1 MNLENLPSPINK
13 TVLYLQRQ
21 IGSKKPEILIVLG
34 SGLSEV
40 MADANVIKEIP
51 YSDIP
56 GSPVSTVS
64 GHKGLLTIAEYNGK
78 TLAILRGRFHTYE
91 GYSTDDIVRIIRS
104 LALLGANRAIVTNAA
119 GSTSKKN
126 GPGDIVI
133 LKDHINMNYQTP
145 LISLEAKALG
155 ETFLDMSEPYNNKL
169 RKKIM
174 TAAKNNK
181 IKLHEGI
188 YACSKGPQYET
199 AAEVRMLNKIGADV
213 VGMSTVPE
221 VIALRQL
228 DVDIVGISTV
238 SNYGTGVS
246 DSKLSHQKVKVA
258 GQKVSKTLDKLIKI
272 IVDIL

>member
-21 IGSKKPEILIVLG
+21 IGSKKPEIMIVLG

-40 MADANVIKEIP
+40 MADAKIIKEIP

-56 GSPVSTVS
+56 GTPVSTVS
-64 GHKGLLTIAEYNGK
+64 GHKGVLTIAEYKGK

-91 GYSTDDIVRIIRS
+91 GYSTDDVVRIIRS
-104 LALLGANRAIVTNAA
+104 LALLGAHSAIVTNAA

-126 GPGDIVI
+126 GPGDIVV
-133 LKDHINMNYQTP
+133 LKDHINMSYQT
-145 LISLEAKALG
+145 
-155 ETFLDMSEPYNNKL
+155 
-169 RKKIM
+169 
-174 TAAKNNK
+174 
-181 IKLHEGI
+181 HEGV

-228 DVDIVGISTV
+228 NVDIVGLSTV

-246 DSKLSHQKVKVA
+246 DSMLSHQEVKVA

-272 IVDIL
+272 IVDII

>member
-13 TVLYLQRQ
+13 TVLYLERQ
-21 IGSKKPEILIVLG
+21 IGSKKPEIIIVLG

-40 MADANVIKEIP
+40 LADVKIIRDIP

-56 GSPVSTVS
+56 GTPVSTVS
-64 GHKGLLTIAEYNGK
+64 GHKRVLSIAEYK
-78 TLAILRGRFHTYE
+78 SKIVAILRGRLHTYE
-91 GYSTDDIVRIIRS
+91 GYSPDDIVRIIRS
-104 LALLGANRAIVTNAA
+104 LALLGAHSAIVTNAA

-126 GPGDIVI
+126 KPGDIVI
-133 LKDHINMNYQTP
+133 LKDHINMSYQTP

-155 ETFLDMSEPYNNKL
+155 ETFVDMSEPYNNKL

-174 TAAKNNK
+174 AAAKSDK
-181 IKLHEGI
+181 IKLHEGV

-228 DVDIVGISTV
+228 NVDVVGISTV
-238 SNYGTGVS
+238 SNYGTGVIE
-246 DSKLSHQKVKVA
+246 SKLSHQEVKVA

-272 IVDIL
+272 IVEIM